1 MEGGKRSGPTAR
13 LAGKVSYTCDGVCV
27 GGGGGKGGL
36 EKGSSGV
43 KATSTEMS
51 LTDLLI

>member
-27 GGGGGKGGL
+27 GGGGGGGG
-36 EKGSSGV
+36 EGGGWR
-43 KATSTEMS
+43 KAVAG
-51 LTDLLI
+51 